1 MTDSHPILDAFL
13 FTLKMHGL
21 QSSKASFL
29 AGIPLAKTSDA
40 ERQQQIDIDACLR
53 AADRKGLTLERQ
65 PLRLEELSENNLSTI
80 LLLKNVAQ
88 PVAVLEACA
97 VEKNQYR
104 IALFSNESAINDEN
118 SVQSQ
123 TVNSKIFT
131 RNELAD
137 LYTGEAI
144 RVVHSSASSMSFE
157 KQSFENSAAA
167 KLSHSRPSDL
177 QSLDKKNKFSNWLKR
192 EVFSMRSVYRDV
204 LLASVLL
211 NLFALASPLFVMNVY
226 DRVVPNNAIETLW
239 VLASGIALVFIFDL
253 VIKLLR
259 HYFIELA
266 GQRLDVTLS
275 SRLFEHVLNLR
286 ADVFPDS
293 VGEFASKLKDFDA
306 IKQFFTA
313 ATLTALVDLP
323 FSLLI
328 LLVIFYVGGVVAIAP
343 LVAGLVMVIYGF
355 LIHFPLKSVVEKS
368 QHAAAQKNAV
378 LVESLSGIETLKA
391 FNAEGRQ
398 QGFWEECLVYLAKTG
413 MSARRLADS
422 ISLVSGFVI
431 QLTVVVVVLIGT
443 YQIGDHQM
451 SMGALIACV
460 LLSTRALAP
469 MVQLASLAAQYY
481 QAKTALGALDQLT
494 QLPVEQSAEFNYLNR
509 TKIEGEI
516 DIQNLSFSYD
526 QKHEILKE
534 INIKVDA
541 GEKVALI
548 GKIGSGKSTLMRL
561 LLGLA
566 KANTGQ
572 LRIDH
577 IDIDQIDPAEL
588 RACIAYVPQDVT
600 LFRGTLKENILLK
613 SPLSDNDVLLKAAEI
628 AGLSGL
634 VNGHAKGFDL
644 PIGEHG
650 KGLSGGQ
657 RQSVAIARAVVG
669 DPQILLFDELT
680 SAMDNQTEST
690 VMERVREFSKDKTM
704 ILCTHRASL
713 LSLVDRIIVMDDGRV
728 IADGP
733 KDKVLDALKRGLI
746 KTGSP
751 ESFTGQS

>member
-1 MTDSHPILDAFL
+1 LTDSHPILGAFL
-13 FTLKMHGL
+13 FTLKMNGL

-29 AGIPLAKTSDA
+29 AGIPLAEASDL
-40 ERQQQIDIDACLR
+40 ESQKHIDIDVCLR
-53 AADRKGLTLERQ
+53 AAERKGLVLEKGAF
-65 PLRLEELSENNLSTI
+65 RLEELSGSSTSVI
-80 LLLKNVAQ
+80 LLLKDIDQ
-88 PVAVLEACA
+88 PVAVLESCS
-97 VEKNQYR
+97 VESDQYH
-104 IALFSNESAINDEN
+104 IVLFSKKSLSDEEN
-118 SVQSQ
+118 ASGTQRACTKVL
-123 TVNSKIFT
+123 TKH
-131 RNELAD
+131 ELGR
-137 LYTGEAI
+137 LYSGEAVNLS
-144 RVVHSSASSMSFE
+144 RPFVSSSSVSRLFE
-157 KQSFENSAAA
+157 KGASEKTAGDSSS
-167 KLSHSRPSDL
+167 SHKR
-177 QSLDKKNKFSNWLKR
+177 NKFSYWLKR

-204 LLASVLL
+204 LLASVFL

-226 DRVVPNNAIETLW
+226 DRVVPNNATETLW
-239 VLASGIALVFIFDL
+239 VLASGITLVFIFDL

-259 HYFIELA
+259 HYFIELS
-266 GQRLDVTLS
+266 GQRLDVKLS
-275 SRLFEHVLNLR
+275 SRLFERVLNLR

-293 VGEFASKLKDFDA
+293 VGEFASKLKDFDS

-323 FSLLI
+323 FSILI
-328 LLVIFYVGGVVAIAP
+328 LLVIFYVGGVVVVAP
-343 LVAGLVMVIYGF
+343 FVAGLVMVIYGF
-355 LIHFPLKSVVEKS
+355 LIHFPLKSIVEKS

-398 QGFWEECLVYLAKTG
+398 QKFWEECLVYLAKTG
-413 MSARRLADS
+413 MAARRLADS

-460 LLSTRALAP
+460 LLSSRALGP

-481 QAKTALGALDQLT
+481 QAKTALSALDQLT
-494 QLPVEQSAEFNYLNR
+494 ELPVEQSAELNYLNR
-509 TKIEGEI
+509 TKVEGGI

-526 QKHEILKE
+526 QKYEILKE
-534 INIKVDA
+534 INLKVCA
-541 GEKVALI
+541 GEKIALI

-561 LLGLA
+561 LLGLG
-566 KANTGQ
+566 KVSSGQ
-572 LRIDH
+572 IRVDH
-577 IDIDQIDPAEL
+577 IDIDQLDPAEL
-588 RACIAYVPQDVT
+588 RACMAYVPQDVT

-613 SPLSDNDVLLKAAEI
+613 SPLSGNDTLLQAAEI

-644 PIGEHG
+644 PIGENG

-680 SAMDNQTEST
+680 SAMDNQTESS
-690 VMERVREFSKDKTM
+690 VMEKIREFSKHKTM
-704 ILCTHRASL
+704 IISTHRASL
-713 LSLVDRIIVMDDGRV
+713 LSLVDRIVVMDDGRV

-733 KDKVLDALKRGLI
+733 KEKVLDALKRGLI

>member
-13 FTLKMHGL
+13 FTLKMNGL

-29 AGIPLAKTSDA
+29 AGIPLAETSHN
-40 ERQQQIDIDACLR
+40 QIDIDVCLR
-53 AADRKGLTLERQ
+53 AAERKGLLLEKHTF
-65 PLRLEELSENNLSTI
+65 RLEELSEDSVSVI
-80 LLLKNVAQ
+80 VLLKDADA
-88 PVAVLEACA
+88 PVAVLESCSL
-97 VEKNQYR
+97 ENDQYH
-104 IALFSNESAINDEN
+104 IVLFSTEPASTKVLTKSEL
-118 SVQSQ
+118 SQ
-123 TVNSKIFT
+123 
-131 RNELAD
+131 

-144 RVVHSSASSMSFE
+144 KLTKPYTAKSFE
-157 KQSFENSAAA
+157 KIAASAQSSSKN
-167 KLSHSRPSDL
+167 
-177 QSLDKKNKFSNWLKR
+177 NKFSYWLTR
-192 EVFSMRSVYRDV
+192 EVFSMSSVYRDV
-204 LLASVLL
+204 LLASVFL

-226 DRVVPNNAIETLW
+226 DRVVPNNATETLW
-239 VLASGIALVFIFDL
+239 VLASGVALVFIFDL

-259 HYFIELA
+259 HYFIELS
-266 GQRLDVTLS
+266 GQRLDVKLS
-275 SRLFEHVLNLR
+275 SRLFERVLNLR
-286 ADVFPDS
+286 ADVFPES

-323 FSLLI
+323 FSIFI
-328 LLVIFYVGGVVAIAP
+328 LLVIYYVGGVVALAP
-343 LVAGLVMVIYGF
+343 LVAGFVMLIYGF
-355 LIHFPLKSVVEKS
+355 LIHFPLKSIVEKS

-398 QGFWEECLVYLAKTG
+398 QGFWEECIVYLAKTG
-413 MSARRLADS
+413 MTARRLADS

-460 LLSTRALAP
+460 LLSSRALGP
-469 MVQLASLAAQYY
+469 MAQLASLAAQYY

-494 QLPVEQSAEFNYLNR
+494 QLPVEQGPGLNYLNR

-516 DIQNLSFSYD
+516 DIQNMSFSYD
-526 QKHEILKE
+526 QKHEILKD
-534 INIKVDA
+534 ISLKVGV
-541 GEKVALI
+541 GEKIALI

-566 KANTGQ
+566 KASSGQ
-572 LRIDH
+572 IRVDH
-577 IDIDQIDPAEL
+577 IDIDQLDPAEL
-588 RACIAYVPQDVT
+588 RASIAYVPQDVT
-600 LFRGTLKENILLK
+600 LFRGTLKDNILLK

-680 SAMDNQTEST
+680 SAMDNQTESL
-690 VMERVREFSKDKTM
+690 VMEKIRAFSKHKTM
-704 ILCTHRASL
+704 IISTHRASL
-713 LSLVDRIIVMDDGRV
+713 LSLVDRIVVMDDGRV

-746 KTGSP
+746 KTASP

>member
-1 MTDSHPILDAFL
+1 MN
-13 FTLKMHGL
+13 GL

-29 AGIPLAKTSDA
+29 AGIPLKETSDL
-40 ERQQQIDIDACLR
+40 EEQHQLEIDACLR
-53 AADRKGLTLERQ
+53 AAERKGRKLERQ
-65 PLRLEELSENNLSTI
+65 SLSLADLSADNTPII
-80 LLLKNVAQ
+80 LLLKNTEQ
-88 PVAVLEACA
+88 PVAVLSECSR
-97 VEKNQYR
+97 ENDQFHIK
-104 IALFSNESAINDEN
+104 LFTAATSESTKD
-118 SVQSQ
+118 SDLP
-123 TVNSKIFT
+123 KIEDANT
-131 RNELAD
+131 GTQVLTYKALAD
-137 LYTGEAI
+137 LYAGEAI
-144 RVVHSSASSMSFE
+144 QMTHNEFQKQTYKKTTDSSSD
-157 KQSFENSAAA
+157 NSQ
-167 KLSHSRPSDL
+167 LN
-177 QSLDKKNKFSNWLKR
+177 KKNKFSNWLRR
-192 EVFSMRSVYRDV
+192 EFFAMGAIYRDV
-204 LLASVLL
+204 LIASVLL

-239 VLASGIALVFIFDL
+239 VLASGIALVFVFDL
-253 VIKLLR
+253 IIKLLR
-259 HYFIELA
+259 HYFIELS
-266 GQRLDVTLS
+266 GQRLDVKLS
-275 SRLFEHVLNLR
+275 SRLFERVLNLR

-293 VGEFASKLKDFDA
+293 VGEFASKLKDFDS

-323 FSLLI
+323 FSILI
-328 LLVIFYVGGVVAIAP
+328 LLVIFYVGGVVAVAP
-343 LVAGLVMVIYGF
+343 LVASVIMIMYGF

-413 MSARRLADS
+413 MTARRLADS

-431 QLTVVVVVLIGT
+431 QFTVVVVVVVGT
-443 YQIGDHQM
+443 YQIGENYM
-451 SMGALIACV
+451 SVGALIACV
-460 LLSTRALAP
+460 LLSSRALAP

-481 QAKTALGALDQLT
+481 QAKTALYALDQLT
-494 QLPVEQSAEFNYLNR
+494 QLPVEQSEDLNYLNR
-509 TKIEGEI
+509 AKIEGEI

-526 QKHEILKE
+526 HKHEILKE
-534 INIKVDA
+534 VNLKVRA
-541 GEKVALI
+541 GEKIALI

-561 LLGLA
+561 LLGLV
-566 KANTGQ
+566 KATKGQ
-572 LRIDH
+572 IRVDH
-577 IDIDQIDPAEL
+577 IDIDQLDPAEL
-588 RACIAYVPQDVT
+588 RAAMAYVPQDVT
-600 LFRGTLKENILLK
+600 LFRGTLKDNVLLK
-613 SPLSDNDVLLKAAEI
+613 APLSDNDALLKASEV

-634 VNGHAKGFDL
+634 VNGHAQGFDL

-669 DPQILLFDELT
+669 DPKILLFDELT

-690 VMERVREFSKDKTM
+690 VMERIREFSQNKTM

-713 LSLVDRIIVMDDGRV
+713 LSLVDRIVVMDDGRV

-751 ESFTGQS
+751 GSFAGESSV